1 MGKASAPLQTCS
13 TVGDRL
19 ELLSDLPEDE
29 QISQLIKFHD
39 LPPVANT
46 ELGIWLTGLT
56 RTDWYEIRRTTSFPP
71 PIGGRRSDRSP
82 ELRWTVDL
90 LRWRIRLAA
99 SGKR

>member
-1 MGKASAPLQTCS
+1 MAKAAAPVESFS
-13 TVGDRL
+13 TEGDRL

-29 QISQLIKFHD
+29 QIAQLIKFHG
-39 LPPVANT
+39 LRPIANT
-46 ELGIWLTGLT
+46 ELGIWITGLT
-56 RTDWYEIRRTTSFPP
+56 RTDWYQIRYTDGFPP

-82 ELRWTVDL
+82 ELRWTIDL